1 MVKNDILQK
10 EAEDFDEVENT
21 DIILSDELIN
31 ASSVIESG
39 RKRRRTSYINENHVQ
54 VKESGADLK
63 NKTNDSVKPVGFRH
77 NGSRRKNKPHR
88 AAEVGI

>member
-39 RKRRRTSYINENHVQ
+39 RKRRRTSYINENHV
-54 VKESGADLK
+54 
-63 NKTNDSVKPVGFRH
+63 
-77 NGSRRKNKPHR
+77 
-88 AAEVGI
+88 